1 MPRKQNK
8 RARPD
13 PAPGWL
19 WMLIGA
25 SLGLLGAFA
34 IWAVYTPRPALT
46 QPAAN
51 AAQTTGAPQ
60 PASDAESAQQQASQK
75 PPKDDANRF
84 DFYEVLPKFRV
95 VVPGAKP
102 SGAAETPPATSEPG
116 TYVLQ
121 VGSFR
126 ALEDADRLQARL
138 ALLGI
143 ESQIQRV
150 AVKDETW
157 HRVRVG
163 PSSDLKKMDRIRR
176 RLQNARIASVL
187 MRVD

>member
-1 MPRKQNK
+1 MPRRQNK

-19 WMLIGA
+19 WMLVGA

-34 IWAVYTPRPALT
+34 VWAVYTPRPAQM

-51 AAQTTGAPQ
+51 AAQGGAAQ
-60 PASDAESAQQQASQK
+60 QASDAKNAQRPSQK
-75 PPKDDANRF
+75 PPKDDADRF

-102 SGAAETPPATSEPG
+102 SEAAKTPPAASEPG

-143 ESQIQRV
+143 ESQIQDV

-163 PSSDLKKMDRIRR
+163 PSSDLKKMDRVRQ